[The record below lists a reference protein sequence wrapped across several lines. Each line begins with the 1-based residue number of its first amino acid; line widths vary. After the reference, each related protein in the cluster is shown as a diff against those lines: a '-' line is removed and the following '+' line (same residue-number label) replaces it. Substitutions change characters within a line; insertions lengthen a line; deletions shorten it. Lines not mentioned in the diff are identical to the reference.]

1 MQSYDLL
8 PNPTLISPNLHL
20 LDLPV
25 MEHVVS
31 SPIHRSLGEPETNGD
46 APKPESNNYPETG
59 PEAGNKEG
67 SNPIEE
73 ESKKELSGN
82 DVGSKSS
89 SKNGKK
95 ENNSSSNN
103 NVIVRRERPTRACTA
118 RPAKYVDPPVIER
131 RPRPPKR
138 ERVEKVVAEEVSEE
152 EDDDLPKE
160 QCSKVVT
167 SLVNPPTQE
176 ELMPRWEL
184 RSMWELAS
192 ILNFL
197 HIFRAVLNIN
207 AEFTVEELESALLS
221 PNSTLSDIHIPL
233 LKAIPPVTRMACG
246 RDTWVTVLCRK
257 LKDWWHW
264 VAEGECPVVTD
275 HGAETE
281 AYKNLDPKVRVVILK
296 ALCDIRVEQEDIRSY
311 IDSSLKHG
319 AQLSAF
325 RKERIGGDSHGT
337 SFWYEDDEFVGHRLY
352 REIRKVEKKVEFK
365 KGKTKGSN
373 VLPCTTYEWETV
385 ATNLDEFLDVSE
397 KLFTSKNRTEASLG
411 KKLRNDMLP
420 EIEKIHKRKEK
431 MLKKQQRQALLLDNF
446 VMDGLA
452 GGRSLRDR
460 KPVTYTFDDFDRSIN
475 EAIKTT
481 KRKQPSPE
489 PGVKREVMKP
499 EPSTNG
505 RWNGSS
511 NSSLHVSFSP
521 PSPVDYDEMDVDH
534 NSEPLDRGNRRRQR
548 PQRYSEKEFVEAVSD
563 NDEEYFYSDDDI
575 VGEAVYDEAY
585 MQQRKQKKRQTSSS
599 EGEGDEEYQWSD
611 ENGVDEEEEEEDDSV
626 SNNSEDSDQPR
637 GRFKK
642 PEGRTRSR
650 RGTKIRSVDDIDD
663 SGLRRS
669 NRATRNRIDYR
680 TYELSDSET
689 ETSTKKGKANLHAL
703 DNAGYSSESQ
713 DSDEGNE
720 EEEEEQQEKGVGSES
735 APMAVENYDNEP
747 EPEPLA
753 KSESPKQN
761 DPERRIEAT
770 RGYLDLNELAPG
782 SGFDD
787 GPGALLKDD
796 DDDQKGE

>member
-8 PNPTLISPNLHL
+8 PNPTLISPNPHL
-20 LDLPV
+20 LDPPA
-25 MEHVVS
+25 MEDTVS
-31 SPIHRSLGEPETNGD
+31 SPIHRSLAEPETNGD
-46 APKPESNNYPETG
+46 TQKPETNNNPEPKAETEAETETETG
-59 PEAGNKEG
+59 TVTQEG
-67 SNPIEE
+67 SNPIEDE
-73 ESKKELSGN
+73 NKIELGGN
-82 DVGSKSS
+82 DALNKSNSKS
-89 SKNGKK
+89 GKK
-95 ENNSSSNN
+95 DSTNNSNN

-131 RPRPPKR
+131 RARPPKR
-138 ERVEKVVAEEVSEE
+138 EKVEKVVVEEEVLEE

-160 QCSKVVT
+160 HSSKVVT
-167 SLVNPPTQE
+167 SLVNPPTPEQ
-176 ELMPRWEL
+176 MPRWHL

-197 HIFRAVLNIN
+197 HLFRAVLNIN
-207 AEFTVEELESALLS
+207 AEFSAEELESALLT

-246 RDTWVTVLCRK
+246 RETWVTVLCRK
-257 LKDWWHW
+257 LRDWWHW
-264 VAEGECPVVTD
+264 VAEGELPIVAN
-275 HGAETE
+275 HGAEIE
-281 AYKNLDPKVRVVILK
+281 MYKTLDPAVRVVILK
-296 ALCDIRVEQEDIRSY
+296 ALCDIRVEQDDIRSY
-311 IDSSLKHG
+311 IDNSLKHG

-352 REIRKVEKKVEFK
+352 REIRKVERKVEMK

-397 KLFTSKNRTEASLG
+397 KLFSSKNRTEASLG
-411 KKLRNDMLP
+411 KKLKNDMLP
-420 EIEKIHKRKEK
+420 EIEKIYRRKEK
-431 MLKKQQRQALLLDNF
+431 LLKKQQRQALLLDNF

-489 PGVKREVMKP
+489 PGVKRDVIKP
-499 EPSTNG
+499 EPSANG

-511 NSSLHVSFSP
+511 HSSLHVSFSP
-521 PSPVDYDEMDVDH
+521 PSPADYDEMDVDH

-548 PQRYSEKEFVEAVSD
+548 PQRYSEKDYVEGISD
-563 NDEEYFYSDDDI
+563 NEEGYLDSDDDI

-585 MQQRKQKKRQTSSS
+585 MQQRKHKKRMTSSS
-599 EGEGDEEYQWSD
+599 EGEGDEEYQWSE
-611 ENGVDEEEEEEDDSV
+611 ENGEDEVEEEEEEDLL
-626 SNNSEDSDQPR
+626 SNSDDSDRPR
-637 GRFKK
+637 ERFKK
-642 PEGRTRSR
+642 PEGRTR
-650 RGTKIRSVDDIDD
+650 RGTKIRSVDDLD

-669 NRATRNRIDYR
+669 KRATRNRIDYR
-680 TYELSDSET
+680 KYELSDSET
-689 ETSTKKGKANLHAL
+689 ETSTKNRKVNH
-703 DNAGYSSESQ
+703 DRTGYPNYSTESE
-713 DSDEGNE
+713 DSDEDDH
-720 EEEEEQQEKGVGSES
+720 EEEQLERGVSES
-735 APMAVENYDNEP
+735 TPMDVEKSENG
-747 EPEPLA
+747 PLP
-753 KSESPKQN
+753 KPESPKQV
-761 DPERRIEAT
+761 DPDRIEA
-770 RGYLDLNELAPG
+770 RGFLDLNELAPG

-787 GPGALLKDD
+787 GPSALAK